1 MPIAIKHL
9 LMIAGVLLWVF
20 WLLVFLKEE
29 DPEAVE
35 NSCQCNKEKINKI
48 LKK

>member
-9 LMIAGVLLWVF
+9 LMIAGVLLLVF
-20 WLLVFLKEE
+20 WLLVFLKE

-35 NSCQCNKEKINKI
+35 NSSQCNKEKINKI